1 MQCVSPCKGIPP
13 SSFHLQKTIFFYK
26 LTVSYIDISCKC
38 LPTPTFITNSSLIFF
53 FNLHIHN
60 YLSWRS
66 KRCHTP
72 PPLWIRSAAKKL
84 HVHLKYLTVGPL
96 NKRYIFGIYVHAEKV
111 LKNGSSGLGKVCED
125 SDFSVCPCS
134 TQCIISKQRNNV
146 IDSIT
151 LLIHW
156 DCCLS
161 IGFLTN
167 KF

>member
-66 KRCHTP
+66 KRCHPPP

-84 HVHLKYLTVGPL
+84 HVHLKYLTVGLL

-111 LKNGSSGLGKVCED
+111 FKNGSSGLGKVCED

-151 LLIHW
+151 LLIH
-156 DCCLS
+156 
-161 IGFLTN
+161 
-167 KF
+167 